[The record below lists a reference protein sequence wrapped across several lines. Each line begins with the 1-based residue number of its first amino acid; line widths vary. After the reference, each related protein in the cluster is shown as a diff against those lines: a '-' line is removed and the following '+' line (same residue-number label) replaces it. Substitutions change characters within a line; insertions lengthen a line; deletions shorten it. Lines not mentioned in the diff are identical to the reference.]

1 MPSLFS
7 FGELSPNVIA
17 ALCGAGATLVAAMI
31 NLRIAW
37 RREVLDRLQTARG
50 GRRSRR
56 GLLIAISILV
66 AASGVGGY
74 AGALY
79 VMQGDHR
86 QTQELRAD
94 LQQRIGQIQE
104 TAARFEQTRLGER
117 LAIEAEARLLEDR
130 RRGADGID
138 AAATLGPCRPRQSI
152 GDASETVV
160 CVEAEAVQ
168 ASVCASIP
176 AAAQVYEV
184 VPYARWA
191 DDAAD
196 WNDRRIALGGRLASA
211 AFGAQPLERADAGGR
226 KRVCIDATTWDSQ
239 RALEVRVLVKYL
251 PADAATP
258 SPGTPAAAAVQAA
271 VKVGP

>member
-1 MPSLFS
+1 M
-7 FGELSPNVIA
+7 
-17 ALCGAGATLVAAMI
+17 
-31 NLRIAW
+31 
-37 RREVLDRLQTARG
+37 
-50 GRRSRR
+50 
-56 GLLIAISILV
+56 
-66 AASGVGGY
+66 GGY

-152 GDASETVV
+152 GDASETIV

-184 VPYARWA
+184 VPYARK
-191 DDAAD
+191 
-196 WNDRRIALGGRLASA
+196 
-211 AFGAQPLERADAGGR
+211 QP
-226 KRVCIDATTWDSQ
+226 S
-239 RALEVRVLVKYL
+239 
-251 PADAATP
+251 
-258 SPGTPAAAAVQAA
+258 
-271 VKVGP
+271 